1 MAETDGLRV
10 GDSEREAVA
19 AELREHY
26 AQGRLTIED
35 FQRRLDAA
43 LKARTR
49 GDLSKLISDLPN
61 AKPAGAPL
69 PAPPGSWRQHDRRSG
84 PEFGSGDR
92 GRRRAAVSGVSALLA
107 SIAGLLIVFDFMAGL
122 RFPLPGKLGILIAI
136 FTVIRALLR
145 RVFRGGRRF
154 R

>member
-43 LKARTR
+43 LTALTR
-49 GDLSKLISDLPN
+49 GDLDKLITDLPD
-61 AKPAGAPL
+61 ARPAGAPL
-69 PAPPGSWRQHDRRSG
+69 PAPPGSWRHHDRRSG
-84 PEFGSGDR
+84 SGYGGQR
-92 GRRRAAVSGVSALLA
+92 GRAAFGRVSALLA
-107 SIAGLLIVFDFMAGL
+107 ALASVLIVFDFMAGL
-122 RFPLPGKLGILIAI
+122 RFPLPGKLGILFAV
-136 FTVIRALLR
+136 FTILRTLLR
-145 RVFRGGRRF
+145 RVFGGRRRF